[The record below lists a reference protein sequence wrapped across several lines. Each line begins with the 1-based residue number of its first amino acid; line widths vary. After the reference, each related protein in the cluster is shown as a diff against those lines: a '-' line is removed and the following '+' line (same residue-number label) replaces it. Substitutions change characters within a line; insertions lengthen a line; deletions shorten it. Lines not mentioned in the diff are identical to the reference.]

1 MPKKAVAWGAAVLV
15 ILIALFMV
23 LYILMVS
30 PEERERLLSP
40 NETAEQP
47 SAEPAEEVTAEENM
61 SLLMES
67 PGKLYVA
74 KTDKV
79 KHEVPSINLYVKTQP
94 SLKQLAESL
103 TIERGFISS
112 SPKELSF
119 PIDELANLEKVS
131 LVFNAVQSSGR
142 LEIWLNDHLVYDSE
156 ASGVEIVTL
165 PNTYLKEKNKI
176 TFKVNHPGLAFWKKN
191 KYVLKDISLKLEY
204 KLLNPEEK
212 RTFVLSTDDYE
223 NLKTGKLEFNFYCN
237 NLEDTTTIKV
247 LLNKKEIFSEV
258 VGCIAGSR
266 SIELSKEDFEKG
278 KNELIFSIGGGDF
291 QFNNIFVETS
301 LKETTY
307 PTYHFSV
314 DSSVMEKINQGK
326 KVYLYLAL
334 PETGRKSATIN
345 INGYQFS
352 LNTENNEYEVGVTD
366 YIKLGDNFIKIVP
379 GNSFA
384 VDLLR
389 IYI

>member
-67 PGKLYVA
+67 PGKLSVA

-352 LNTENNEYEVGVTD
+352 LNTENNEYEVSVTD

>member
-176 TFKVNHPGLAFWKKN
+176 TFEVNHPGLAFWKKN

-352 LNTENNEYEVGVTD
+352 LNTENNEYEVSVTD

>member
-30 PEERERLLSP
+30 PEERERLLYP

-47 SAEPAEEVTAEENM
+47 VPEAPTEAIAEENV
-61 SLLMES
+61 SLLIES
-67 PGKLYVA
+67 PGKLYVT

-79 KHEVPSINLYVKTQP
+79 KHEIPSINLYVKTQP

-103 TIERGFISS
+103 TITRGFISS

-142 LEIWLNDHLVYDSE
+142 LEIWLNDHLIFDSE
-156 ASGVEIVTL
+156 ISGVKVITL
-165 PNTYLKEKNKI
+165 PNTYLKEENKI
-176 TFKVNHPGLAFWKKN
+176 VFKVSHPGLAFWRKN
-191 KYVLKDISLKLEY
+191 KYVLEDISLKLEY

-212 RTFVLSTDDYE
+212 RTFVLSADDYE
-223 NLKTGKLEFNFYCN
+223 NLKSGKLEFNFYCN
-237 NLEDTTTIKV
+237 NLDGTTTIKV
-247 LLNKKEIFSEV
+247 LLNKKEIFSEI

-278 KNELIFSIGGGDF
+278 KNELIFSIGSGDF
-291 QFNNIFVETS
+291 QFNNIFVETT

-307 PTYHFSV
+307 PTYHFNV
-314 DSSVMEKINQGK
+314 DSSVMEKITQGK
-326 KVYLYLAL
+326 RVYLYLAL

-352 LNTENNEYEVGVTD
+352 LNTEENEYEVSVTD

-379 GNSFA
+379 GNSFT
-384 VDLLR
+384 VELLR

>member
-352 LNTENNEYEVGVTD
+352 LNTENNEYEVSVTD